1 MEDRKKGK
9 DRSEQLLRWV
19 AMALAL
25 ACFVA
30 AGACGGEDVATGD
43 EDFADWVVAA
53 QDEPPQNDAVREV
66 SGGDTAGVRPGPPLV
81 ETPAAPRV
89 VTYAEAEAAFH
100 AARYGEAI
108 DLFSAYLDENPAN
121 PWVHYMLG
129 LSAWKGG
136 HIDIAETH
144 LLESVELAPDHL
156 KGRVNLARVLI
167 EAGRPGEAQEQAAAA
182 EEMDPAS
189 AVAKRVLARALAEG
203 GDWQAAVDKY
213 EDALWIDPGDT
224 WSLNN
229 LGFLLVMRGRY
240 DDAIGPLALAVQLDS
255 ANATFQ
261 NNLGSAL
268 EGAGFPAAALAAF
281 RSAAAAEPDGKAA
294 ASLARLQ
301 ERVRSDAVPEVTTN
315 ELAQAYREVLLLGA
329 SARRRR
335 GGAAL
340 PGCRAL
346 TARAPGTRGRPAA
359 HTHRRCHRDGRPAVL
374 APRSHPATLRVRRR
388 GRR

>member
-9 DRSEQLLRWV
+9 DRSERLLRWI

-30 AGACGGEDVATGD
+30 AGACGGEDIATGD

-53 QDEPPQNDAVREV
+53 PDESLQDDPTLDAP
-66 SGGDTAGVRPGPPLV
+66 GGDTAEVPPGQPNAG
-81 ETPAAPRV
+81 TPAAPRV

-108 DLFSAYLDENPAN
+108 DLFGAYLDEHPAN

-136 HIDIAETH
+136 HLDVAETH
-144 LLESVELAPDHL
+144 LLESVEIAPGHF

-167 EAGRPGEAQEQAAAA
+167 EAGRPAEAQEQAAAA
-182 EEMDPAS
+182 EELDPAS
-189 AVAKRVLARALAEG
+189 AAAKRVLARALADG
-203 GDWQAAVDKY
+203 GDWQGAVEKY

-229 LGFLLVMRGRY
+229 LGFLLLMRGRY
-240 DDAIGPLALAVQLDS
+240 DDAIGPLALAAQLDS

-268 EGAGFPAAALAAF
+268 EAAGFPVAALAAF
-281 RSAAAAEPDGKAA
+281 RSAAAADPDGKAA
-294 ASLARLQ
+294 ASVARLE
-301 ERVRSDAVPEVTTN
+301 ERVQPGAAREVTTT
-315 ELAQAYREVLLLGA
+315 ELAQAYREVLLLGS
-329 SARRRR
+329 SAR
-335 GGAAL
+335 GGEAARL
-340 PGCRAL
+340 FQGV
-346 TARAPGTRGRPAA
+346 G
-359 HTHRRCHRDGRPAVL
+359 H
-374 APRSHPATLRVRRR
+374 
-388 GRR
+388 